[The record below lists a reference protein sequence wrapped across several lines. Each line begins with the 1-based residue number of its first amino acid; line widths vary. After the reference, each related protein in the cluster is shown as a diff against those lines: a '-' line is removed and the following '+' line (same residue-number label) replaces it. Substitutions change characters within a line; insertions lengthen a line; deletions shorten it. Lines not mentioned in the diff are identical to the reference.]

1 MESSPSSA
9 TLRKFFFSYTLHLT
23 SIIIFPLLV
32 GLIILFLSYYYAS
45 HFFLKATLLELF
57 GENAEIEYIFAIIL
71 GVVSLISV
79 VFIISLLLS
88 SFYYARNAFFTHANF
103 FFSNSVYQNP
113 FTKHGKNQTSSS
125 PSYPIKPTSPPQSF
139 NAQPTQN
146 DALLQ
151 RYSDSSNR
159 ARWGPK

>member
-1 MESSPSSA
+1 MESPPSSA

-45 HFFLKATLLELF
+45 HFFLKATLLELV
-57 GENAEIEYIFAIIL
+57 GENAEIEYIFAIFL

-103 FFSNSVYQNP
+103 SLATQY
-113 FTKHGKNQTSSS
+113 TKTHSLNMVKIRQVVLRV
-125 PSYPIKPTSPPQSF
+125 
-139 NAQPTQN
+139 TQ
-146 DALLQ
+146 
-151 RYSDSSNR
+151 
-159 ARWGPK
+159 